1 MKKNGKAKTFKIVD
15 AGMNDL
21 IRPALYQGYHE
32 IIPVREYPPNPASQR
47 MSWVPS
53 VNPETSSP
61 KTGTCRT
68 CARRTPGRTVRRS
81 LWFSMSSNYNSRP
94 MAEEVLVDGDQWNVI
109 RSRQSWEDL
118 IRGESIPE

>member
-1 MKKNGKAKTFKIVD
+1 
-15 AGMNDL
+15 
-21 IRPALYQGYHE
+21 
-32 IIPVREYPPNPASQR
+32 
-47 MSWVPS
+47 MSWVPF

-61 KTGTCRT
+61 KNRDM
-68 CARRTPGRTVRRS
+68 PDVRQGELLAVLS
-81 LWFSMSSNYNSRP
+81 AGAYGFSMSSNYNSRP